1 MQHLLLMCG
10 PAFSGKTVVSTAVE
24 REAGCVRISIDEI
37 NAERGLPSGGE
48 GLPAEAWEASSHEA
62 VRRVRTALHAGH
74 DVVLDD
80 TCCFRFLRDRYR
92 AVADDLGV
100 PTLVLYLEV
109 PVAELERRRA
119 ANRDRTGRPDVVDAV
134 FQPHLE
140 TFEHPDADEDVM
152 VFRPAD
158 ETADRFAARVRARID
173 PPGGLGC

>member
-10 PAFSGKTVVSTAVE
+10 PAFSGKAVVSKAIE
-24 REAGCVRISIDEI
+24 RQLGCVRVSLDEI
-37 NAERGLPSGGE
+37 NSERGLPSGGE
-48 GLPAEAWEASSHEA
+48 GLPPEAWEASSRGA
-62 VRRVRTALHAGH
+62 VRRVRAALQAGR

-119 ANRDRTGRPDVVDAV
+119 ANR
-134 FQPHLE
+134 E
-140 TFEHPDADEDVM
+140 
-152 VFRPAD
+152 
-158 ETADRFAARVRARID
+158 RA
-173 PPGGLGC
+173 G

>member
-10 PAFSGKTVVSTAVE
+10 PAFSGKTVLSTALE
-24 REAGCVRISIDEI
+24 GELSCVRVSLDEI

-48 GLPAEAWEASSHEA
+48 GLPPEAWEASSRVA
-62 VRRVRTALHAGH
+62 TDRVRQALTAGR

-92 AVADDLGV
+92 AVAVGLGM

-119 ANRDRTGRPDVVDAV
+119 MRRAHEDRADVVDAV
-134 FQPHLE
+134 FRPHLE
-140 TFEHPDADEDVM
+140 TFEYPDADEDVM

-158 ETADRFAARVRARID
+158 ETVDAFVVRVVERCRSD
-173 PPGGLGC
+173 G